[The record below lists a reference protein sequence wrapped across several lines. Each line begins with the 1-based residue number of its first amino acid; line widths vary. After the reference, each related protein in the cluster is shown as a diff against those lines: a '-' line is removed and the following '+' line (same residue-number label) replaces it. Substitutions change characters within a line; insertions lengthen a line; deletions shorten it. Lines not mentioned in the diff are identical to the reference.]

1 MQLAKIWPHCMLGMI
16 SKRANGKP
24 ASTFATLFRKI
35 TLCTKAMRPFW
46 PAPPSERGAAQRR
59 IQEQRRVLPAKQP
72 SLIIQGQRHQQ
83 QRRQDQSIGIES
95 SKHQPVIT
103 AVQEAIGLQASK
115 RVGDGHFLGNRRIR
129 GNDLLYNSRRAA
141 ARMG

>member
-1 MQLAKIWPHCMLGMI
+1 MDHHRQRHEIHQHLHMRLQQQARP
-16 SKRANGKP
+16 
-24 ASTFATLFRKI
+24 TQ
-35 TLCTKAMRPFW
+35 KA
-46 PAPPSERGAAQRR
+46 AAHRRQHQQHVDQRR

-115 RVGDGHFLGNRRIR
+115 RVGDSHFLGNRRI
-129 GNDLLYNSRRAA
+129 GSGDLLYNSRRAA